1 MKNLYVHSIFG
12 VLFLFLSTL
21 YSCQNTDLLKKL
33 VKDTKNSMQADYIL
47 EKEKICDLNNDQKE
61 DIILIYK
68 PKNVDREIESL
79 DTPVIVLLSQNNNYT
94 KIKNGNILYSYI
106 PGDSV
111 LDNNLVIKNE
121 FFTLEQAEGN
131 GNNKKKA
138 YITFKFYK
146 SSRHIFLSKYGIE
159 TSVPGKKGMV
169 TKTQI
174 FSAKDF
180 GQIRFE
186 NFDSESILP
195 VIKTQ

>member
-1 MKNLYVHSIFG
+1 MKNLTVHPFG
-12 VLFLFLSTL
+12 VMFLFLSTL

-33 VKDTKNSMQADYIL
+33 VKDTKNSMQADYLL

-138 YITFKFYK
+138 YITFKFDK

-174 FSAKDF
+174 FSTKDF
-180 GQIRFE
+180 GNIRFE
-186 NFDSESILP
+186 DFDSSSISS
-195 VIKTQ
+195 VIKIR